1 MGHTPNIDA
10 TVRAL
15 ERTLAGLGTPSRAV
29 QSARYL
35 KSELRFLGTTV
46 PIVRRE
52 AKSFARSHRELDG
65 PTLRA
70 LVAALWATDTHE
82 LRSLAIGILEQRPDL
97 LRTRDTTWL
106 IDLVRHADTWAHVDW
121 LAIKVLGPLVT
132 GDAAAHRKIDA
143 WSKDENLWVR
153 RTALL
158 AWHDPLIRGEGD
170 FDHFARL
177 AVPMLHE
184 TEFFI
189 RKAIG
194 WVLRS
199 TARKQPQKTIAF
211 VLAHAADLS
220 ALSFKEATR
229 NLPPVQQKTLLALR
243 RRELARK

>member
-1 MGHTPNIDA
+1 MGQTRNIEA

-15 ERTLAGLGTPSRAV
+15 EQRLASHGTQSRAV

-35 KSELRFLGTTV
+35 KSELRFLGATV
-46 PIVRRE
+46 PIVRKE
-52 AKSFARSHRELDG
+52 AKSFARSERELDG
-65 PTLRA
+65 LTLRA
-70 LVAALWATDTHE
+70 LAAALWATDTHE
-82 LRSLAIGILEQRPDL
+82 LRSLAIGILEQRLDL
-97 LRTRDTTWL
+97 LRARDATWL
-106 IDLVRHADTWAHVDW
+106 IDLVRNADTWAHVDW
-121 LAIKVLGPLVT
+121 LAIKVIGPLIT
-132 GDAAAHRKIDA
+132 ADAAAHRKLDVWA
-143 WSKDENLWVR
+143 KDDNFWVR

-177 AVPMLHE
+177 AVPMLHDP
-184 TEFFI
+184 EFFI

-211 VLAHAADLS
+211 VVAHAADLS

-229 NLPPVQQKTLLALR
+229 NLPPVQQKRLIALR
-243 RRELARK
+243 QRELGRK